1 MAVGKKLLSV
11 FFSFALVMGLL
22 PYSAFADP
30 LDSSSDSTK
39 SSSDASTSS
48 ESEFADGE
56 VASKPDP
63 NDSESGMDSNGSVS
77 GGEDP
82 EFGTDDEFANEQELS
97 APDYGDGKL
106 AIWADGLDD
115 PSDVTDVYP
124 PDTNEIEAYADG
136 SNLQPMSFSSEM
148 LYFCKYES
156 SCNYDQGLSSGDG
169 YHAMGYFQFD
179 NRYGLGSF
187 LEAVYNYNP
196 STYSALRVIG
206 DRYGWDVTGATR
218 SNGAFTRLGNDL
230 NTAWH
235 AAYKANPTEFSNLQN
250 GWAYIDSYN
259 GSLGARGCLKA
270 FGINLDNRPDCIK
283 GLCWGMVNLFGAGG
297 GASYINNGK
306 YYGANWFFKNSGI
319 NDSMSDEA
327 FVTTLCDYVVNNV
340 AKRYPKQS
348 IYWTGWQNRY
358 KSEKADCLNYLQANV
373 YVIEDKFDSS
383 IQGSYSVSDGEYVV
397 KSKLD
402 GMGVLQADNVSSA
415 SQMQTALKLRASA
428 MGDSQKFEFERDGS
442 TGYVRIKCVQG
453 SCYLGLAGSN
463 GRYSQNVIQKSYS
476 ENDKTLLWLLTENNG
491 TIVIAPAVNPDY
503 CLTVSSDSFH
513 DGSSVDLRKSSGADR
528 QKWSLYSTSPEV
540 KGGRTVED
548 GIYYVG
554 AKADPSQVLDIAD
567 ASSSDGA
574 NLQIWAATGAANQKF
589 RFECGDDGFYTITCL
604 KSGKVLDV
612 DNGNVVPGANVQQ
625 WSGYGGDSQRW
636 AVQDDG
642 DGGYRLVCKANGL
655 AIDLTGGST
664 ADGTNVQSWTL
675 NGTEAQSFDIS
686 SAKADR
692 VVADGVYV
700 VSAAADPSKV
710 LDVEGGSLSDGARLQ
725 VYGTNMT
732 QAQAF
737 RFDYDEETGFY
748 TITNEGSGKVL
759 DAAGGSTSN
768 GTRVQQYAPNGTL
781 AQRWIVS
788 RDGDGVRICS
798 AAAPSQV
805 LDLTGR
811 SSSDGTKVQLWSS
824 SGGSNQLFRL
834 YSASPEKVS
843 PCDDMKLD
851 GVFEI
856 VPASQESLRL
866 DVAGASRAHGAGIQ
880 LYNDNATFAQLF
892 RLEFSN
898 GYYRILSVNSGQAV
912 AMSHGSVVPGIQTCQ
927 EEPSGG
933 DEQLFS
939 ASVDDDGDLIFTCKA
954 NSLKLGYLSCTSGQA
969 VVGTNS
975 DDSSLVSFKLVKR
988 TDLLKEGLVT
998 VFSSM
1003 GDNKVLDV
1011 KNGDFSDGANV
1022 QLYDGNGTFAQKWN
1036 VTKVAGRANSY
1047 RFESVCAGKYLTADG
1062 FNVCQRGLD
1071 DSEAQIWT
1079 PRVSERGGVVLENS
1093 ANDKVLDV
1101 AGASTANGTN
1111 VQVYGSNGTDAQRFY
1126 VDQVDP
1132 LQDGMYTLH
1141 IGSNYKQ
1148 VVDVAGG
1155 SNSDGANIQSW
1166 ESNNSGAQKWNIFKN
1181 NDGSYRIINAVNG
1194 KAMDVSE
1201 AKAYV
1206 GANVQQYTWNGS
1218 NAQKWIVRYDREAGF
1233 VFESSLN
1240 ANLVLETSS
1249 YDAGNG
1255 VNIQLGTA
1263 SGRGNQRFC
1272 LERTTYVPPMAA
1284 DKQAMQDRIW
1294 GYWSD
1299 TQWLI
1304 AVDRS
1309 THKVGV
1315 FKGSANNWSLQY
1327 YWSCVTGAPGTPTI
1341 TGTYRTTG
1349 FKRTVLSTDSRARWC
1364 TQIWGEYFFH
1374 TILASD
1380 NELGK
1385 SLSHGCLRMSYPSA
1399 QWIYNNIYSGTT
1411 VAIYN

>member
-196 STYSALRVIG
+196 STYSALKVIG

-235 AAYKANPTEFSNLQN
+235 AAYKANPTEFSDLQN
-250 GWAYIDSYN
+250 GWAYIDSCN

-306 YYGANWFFKNSGI
+306 YYGANWFFKSSGI

-340 AKRYPKQS
+340 ARRYPKQS

-383 IQGSYSVSDGEYVV
+383 IQGSYSVSDGEYMV
-397 KSKLD
+397 KPKLD

-415 SQMQTALKLRASA
+415 SQTQTALKLRASV

-463 GRYSQNVIQKSYS
+463 GRYSQNVIQKNYS

-491 TIVIAPAVNPDY
+491 MIVIAPAVNPDY

-554 AKADPSQVLDIAD
+554 VKANPSQVLDIAD

-625 WSGYGGDSQRW
+625 WSGYGGDSQKW

-642 DGGYRLVCKANGL
+642 EGGYRLVCKANGL

-692 VVADGVYV
+692 AVADGVYV

-710 LDVEGGSLSDGARLQ
+710 LDIEGGSLSDGARLQ

-912 AMSHGSVVPGIQTCQ
+912 AMSHGSVVPGIQACQ

-975 DDSSLVSFKLVKR
+975 DDSSLVSFKLVKC

-1249 YDAGNG
+1249 HDAGNG

-1327 YWSCVTGAPGTPTI
+1327 YWSCVTGAPDTPTI

>member
-1 MAVGKKLLSV
+1 MAIGKKLLSV
-11 FFSFALVMGLL
+11 FFSFTLVMGLL

-30 LDSSSDSTK
+30 SDSSSNSTE
-39 SSSDASTSS
+39 SSSDASTSN
-48 ESEFADGE
+48 ESEFADGG

-63 NDSESGMDSNGSVS
+63 NDSEGGMDSNGSVS

-82 EFGTDDEFANEQELS
+82 EFGADDEFADEQELS
-97 APDYGDGKL
+97 ASDYSDGKL

-115 PSDVTDVYP
+115 PSDATDVYP
-124 PDTNEIEAYADG
+124 PDTNEIEAYANG
-136 SNLQPMSFSSEM
+136 SNLQPMNFSSEM

-187 LEAVYNYNP
+187 LKAVYNYNP
-196 STYSALRVIG
+196 STYSALKVIG

-297 GASYINNGK
+297 GASYINNGN

-383 IQGSYSVSDGEYVV
+383 IQGSYSVLDGEYVV

-402 GMGVLQADNVSSA
+402 GMGVLQADDVSSA
-415 SQMQTALKLRASA
+415 SQMQTALKLRASV

-442 TGYVRIKCVQG
+442 TGYVRIKCVQS

-463 GRYSQNVIQKSYS
+463 GRYSQNVIQKNYS
-476 ENDKTLLWLLTENNG
+476 ENDKTLLWLLKENNG
-491 TIVIAPAVNPDY
+491 AIVIAPAVNPDY
-503 CLTVSSDSFH
+503 CLDVSSDSFH
-513 DGSSVDLRKSSGADR
+513 DGSSVDLRKASGADR
-528 QKWSLYSTSPEV
+528 QKWSLISTSPEV

-554 AKADPSQVLDIAD
+554 VKADPSQVLDIAD

-574 NLQIWAATGAANQKF
+574 NLQIWSATGAANQKF

-625 WSGYGGDSQRW
+625 WSGYGGDSQKW

-692 VVADGVYV
+692 AVADGVYV

-788 RDGDGVRICS
+788 RDGDGVKICS

-866 DVAGASRAHGAGIQ
+866 DVTGASRAHGAGIQ

-912 AMSHGSVVPGIQTCQ
+912 AMSHGSVVPGIQACQ

-939 ASVDDDGDLIFTCKA
+939 ASVDDDGDLTFTCKA
-954 NSLKLGYLSCTSGQA
+954 NSLKLGFLSCASGQA

-1047 RFESVCAGKYLTADG
+1047 RFESVCSGKYLTADG
-1062 FNVCQRGLD
+1062 FNVCQRELD
-1071 DSEAQIWT
+1071 DSEVQIWT

-1101 AGASTANGTN
+1101 AGASTVNGTN

-1155 SNSDGANIQSW
+1155 SSSDGANIQSW

-1194 KAMDVSE
+1194 KALDVSE

-1284 DKQAMQDRIW
+1284 DKQAM
-1294 GYWSD
+1294 
-1299 TQWLI
+1299 
-1304 AVDRS
+1304 
-1309 THKVGV
+1309 
-1315 FKGSANNWSLQY
+1315 
-1327 YWSCVTGAPGTPTI
+1327 
-1341 TGTYRTTG
+1341 
-1349 FKRTVLSTDSRARWC
+1349 
-1364 TQIWGEYFFH
+1364 
-1374 TILASD
+1374 
-1380 NELGK
+1380 
-1385 SLSHGCLRMSYPSA
+1385 
-1399 QWIYNNIYSGTT
+1399 
-1411 VAIYN
+1411 

>member
-297 GASYINNGK
+297 GASYINNGN

-1284 DKQAMQDRIW
+1284 DKPAMQDRIW

>member
-1 MAVGKKLLSV
+1 MAIGKKLLSV
-11 FFSFALVMGLL
+11 FFSFTLVMGLL

-30 LDSSSDSTK
+30 SDSSSNSTE
-39 SSSDASTSS
+39 SSSDASTSN
-48 ESEFADGE
+48 ESEFADGG

-63 NDSESGMDSNGSVS
+63 NDSEGGMDSNGSVS

-82 EFGTDDEFANEQELS
+82 EFGADDEFADEQELS
-97 APDYGDGKL
+97 ASDYSDGKL

-115 PSDVTDVYP
+115 PSDATDVYP
-124 PDTNEIEAYADG
+124 PDTNEIEAYANG
-136 SNLQPMSFSSEM
+136 SNLQPMNFSSEM

-187 LEAVYNYNP
+187 LKAVYNYNP
-196 STYSALRVIG
+196 STYSALKVIG

-297 GASYINNGK
+297 GASYINNGN

-358 KSEKADCLNYLQANV
+358 KSEKAVCLNYLQANV

-383 IQGSYSVSDGEYVV
+383 IQGSYSVLDGEYVV

-402 GMGVLQADNVSSA
+402 GMGVLQADDVSLA
-415 SQMQTALKLRASA
+415 SQMQTALKLRASV

-442 TGYVRIKCVQG
+442 TGYVRIKCVQS

-463 GRYSQNVIQKSYS
+463 GRYSQNVIQKNYS
-476 ENDKTLLWLLTENNG
+476 ENDKTLLWLLKENNG
-491 TIVIAPAVNPDY
+491 AIVIAPAVNPDY
-503 CLTVSSDSFH
+503 CLDVSSDSFH
-513 DGSSVDLRKSSGADR
+513 DGSSVDLRKASGADR
-528 QKWSLYSTSPEV
+528 QKWSLISTSPEV

-554 AKADPSQVLDIAD
+554 VKADPSQVLDIAD

-574 NLQIWAATGAANQKF
+574 NLQIWSATGAANQKF

-625 WSGYGGDSQRW
+625 WSGYGGDSQKW

-692 VVADGVYV
+692 AVADGVYV
-700 VSAAADPSKV
+700 VSAAADLSKV

-788 RDGDGVRICS
+788 RDGDGVKICS

-866 DVAGASRAHGAGIQ
+866 DVTGASRAHGAGIQ

-912 AMSHGSVVPGIQTCQ
+912 AMSHGSVVPGIQACQ

-939 ASVDDDGDLIFTCKA
+939 ASVDDDGDLTFTCKA
-954 NSLKLGYLSCTSGQA
+954 NSLKLGFLSCTSGQA

-1047 RFESVCAGKYLTADG
+1047 RFESVCSGKYLTADG
-1062 FNVCQRGLD
+1062 FNVCQRELD
-1071 DSEAQIWT
+1071 DSEVQIWT

-1101 AGASTANGTN
+1101 AGASTVNGTN

-1155 SNSDGANIQSW
+1155 CEYPI
-1166 ESNNSGAQKWNIFKN
+1166 
-1181 NDGSYRIINAVNG
+1181 
-1194 KAMDVSE
+1194 
-1201 AKAYV
+1201 
-1206 GANVQQYTWNGS
+1206 
-1218 NAQKWIVRYDREAGF
+1218 
-1233 VFESSLN
+1233 
-1240 ANLVLETSS
+1240 
-1249 YDAGNG
+1249 
-1255 VNIQLGTA
+1255 LGI
-1263 SGRGNQRFC
+1263 
-1272 LERTTYVPPMAA
+1272 E
-1284 DKQAMQDRIW
+1284 
-1294 GYWSD
+1294 
-1299 TQWLI
+1299 
-1304 AVDRS
+1304 
-1309 THKVGV
+1309 
-1315 FKGSANNWSLQY
+1315 
-1327 YWSCVTGAPGTPTI
+1327 
-1341 TGTYRTTG
+1341 
-1349 FKRTVLSTDSRARWC
+1349 
-1364 TQIWGEYFFH
+1364 
-1374 TILASD
+1374 
-1380 NELGK
+1380 
-1385 SLSHGCLRMSYPSA
+1385 
-1399 QWIYNNIYSGTT
+1399 
-1411 VAIYN
+1411 

>member
-1 MAVGKKLLSV
+1 MAVGKKLLSA
-11 FFSFALVMGLL
+11 FFSFTLVMGLL

-30 LDSSSDSTK
+30 LDSSSNSTE
-39 SSSDASTSS
+39 SSSDASTSN
-48 ESEFADGE
+48 ESEFADGG

-63 NDSESGMDSNGSVS
+63 SDSEGGMDSSGPVS
-77 GGEDP
+77 GGEDV
-82 EFGTDDEFANEQELS
+82 EFGVGDEFANEQEMS
-97 APDYGDGKL
+97 APDYSDGKL

-115 PSDVTDVYP
+115 PSDIADVYP
-124 PDTNEIEAYADG
+124 PDTNEIEAYANG

-187 LEAVYNYNP
+187 LKAVYNYNP
-196 STYSALRVIG
+196 STYSALKVIG

-297 GASYINNGK
+297 GASYINNGN
-306 YYGANWFFKNSGI
+306 YYGANCFFKNSGI

-383 IQGSYSVSDGEYVV
+383 IQGSYSVLDGEYVV

-402 GMGVLQADNVSSA
+402 GMGVLQADDVSSA
-415 SQMQTALKLRASA
+415 SQTQTALKLRASV

-442 TGYVRIKCVQG
+442 TGYVRIKCVQS

-463 GRYSQNVIQKSYS
+463 GRYSQNVIQKNYS
-476 ENDKTLLWLLTENNG
+476 ENDKTLLWLLKENNG
-491 TIVIAPAVNPDY
+491 AIVIAPAVNPDY
-503 CLTVSSDSFH
+503 CLDVSSDSFH
-513 DGSSVDLRKSSGADR
+513 DGSSVDLRKASGADR
-528 QKWSLYSTSPEV
+528 QKWSLISTSPEV

-554 AKADPSQVLDIAD
+554 VKADPSQVLDIAD

-574 NLQIWAATGAANQKF
+574 NLQIWSATGAANQKF

-625 WSGYGGDSQRW
+625 WSGYGGDSQKW

-692 VVADGVYV
+692 AVADGVYV

-788 RDGDGVRICS
+788 RDGDGVKICS

-856 VPASQESLRL
+856 VPAFQESLRL
-866 DVAGASRAHGAGIQ
+866 DVTGASRAHGAGIQ

-912 AMSHGSVVPGIQTCQ
+912 AMSHGSVVPGIQACQ

-939 ASVDDDGDLIFTCKA
+939 VSVGDDGDLTFTCKA

-975 DDSSLVSFKLVKR
+975 DDSSLISFKLVKR

-1003 GDNKVLDV
+1003 GDNKALDV
-1011 KNGDFSDGANV
+1011 KSGDFSDGANV

-1047 RFESVCAGKYLTADG
+1047 RFESVCSGKYLTADG
-1062 FNVCQRGLD
+1062 SNVCQRGLD
-1071 DSEAQIWT
+1071 DSEVQIWT
-1079 PRVSERGGVVLENS
+1079 PRVSEHGGVVLENS

-1101 AGASTANGTN
+1101 AGASTANGAN

-1132 LQDGMYTLH
+1132 LQDGMYALH

-1194 KAMDVSE
+1194 KALDVSE

-1240 ANLVLETSS
+1240 SNLVLETSS
-1249 YDAGNG
+1249 YGAGNG

-1294 GYWSD
+1294 GYGSG

-1364 TQIWGEYFFH
+1364 TQIWGGYFFH